1 MAQDRNG
8 PGPFLF
14 PHGEE
19 EHGQNLESA
28 EVLAVTG
35 LSRSNLYGKIKA
47 GIFPKPVSLGDRAVG
62 WHASAVENWIE
73 ARETVE
79 QPASLN
85 PQKRRA
91 VARAAARDGGAQ

>member
-1 MAQDRNG
+1 MALGHFYFHMEKRNMDRI
-8 PGPFLF
+8 LR
-14 PHGEE
+14 
-19 EHGQNLESA
+19 A
-28 EVLAVTG
+28 REVLAVTG